1 MKHALLALALV
12 LLTNRSAILVAQTNK
27 PRRAVSKTN
36 VRVELITDR
45 RGAPLAAQRWARIFQ
60 RFRVPL

>member
-27 PRRAVSKTN
+27 PRRAVSKTE

-45 RGAPLAAQRWARIFQ
+45 PL
-60 RFRVPL
+60 